1 MKTESRIEP
10 PDLALA
16 PAIQAKLDGKTK
28 PRGSLGRL
36 EDVAL
41 RIALVQGTLTPQLC
55 NPHLLVCA
63 GDHGALGD
71 ARGHALS
78 AFPQAVTWQMV
89 ENFLSGGAAINVLA
103 REAGLR
109 LMVADAGVAHEFGRR
124 DNLID
129 AKVAP
134 GTASWF
140 DGPAMQ
146 HDQCV
151 RALANGAALVGQLAR
166 DGCNL
171 VGFGEMGIGNSASAA
186 LLTHMITGAAIGDC
200 VGRGTG
206 LDDDGLARKR
216 ATLAGLTQ
224 AYVGKQDP
232 MSLLAYFGGFEIAML
247 AGAMIAAARARMVL
261 LIDGFIVTA
270 ALLAAHAIEPALLDY
285 CIFSHRSQERGH
297 TIQLQHL
304 DAAPLLD
311 LDLRL
316 GEGTGAALAFPLVRA
331 AVAMLNDMASFEQ
344 AKVLNREQP

>member
-1 MKTESRIEP
+1 MKTESRIKR
-10 PDLALA
+10 PDHSLV

-28 PRGSLGRL
+28 PHGSLGRL
-36 EDVAL
+36 ETVAL
-41 RIALVQGTLTPQLC
+41 RVALVQGTLTPRLHD
-55 NPHLLVCA
+55 PHLLVCA

-103 REAGLR
+103 REAGLQ
-109 LMVADAGVAHEFGRR
+109 LTIADAGVAHEFGRR

-134 GTASWF
+134 GTSSWF

-146 HDQCV
+146 RDQCV
-151 RALANGAALVGQLAR
+151 RAMTNGAALIGQFAR

-171 VGFGEMGIGNSASAA
+171 VGLGEMGIGNSASAA
-186 LLTHMITGAAIGDC
+186 LLTHTITGAAIEDC

-216 ATLAGLTQ
+216 AILAGLAQ
-224 AYVGKQDP
+224 SYQGERDA
-232 MSLLAYFGGFEIAML
+232 MSLLAHFGGFEIAML
-247 AGAMIAAARARMVL
+247 AGAMIAAAQARMVL

-270 ALLAAHAIEPALLDY
+270 ALLAAHALEPALLEY
-285 CIFSHRSQERGH
+285 CIFSHCSQERGH
-297 TIQLQHL
+297 AMQLKHL
-304 DAAPLLD
+304 EAKPLLD

-344 AKVLNREQP
+344 AKVSNREQP